1 MKIILL
7 LCILSVFD
15 IFPKYLAQK
24 AFLMSSSIGF
34 YNYRQN
40 ANTLKIYQT
49 LKSNGF

>member
-1 MKIILL
+1 MSIVLMLYMLGLLGILE
-7 LCILSVFD
+7 
-15 IFPKYLAQK
+15 AQK

-40 ANTLKIYQT
+40 ANTLKLYQT